1 MRENIGEQV
10 GFIVCFWLLLYGSC
24 LGRFVVERNN
34 LKVTSPDSLKGV
46 HESTIG
52 NFGVP
57 QYGGTM
63 VGTMVYAE
71 ANQKACKSFSDVDLS
86 LKSKPSGLPIFLL
99 ADRGENAN
107 LDGGGSEA
115 ENPDLSPN
123 ITQNPKLNPV
133 IELGIPNKLRRI
145 GLQQAYPIAGHGG
158 LHLPRTMRRL
168 IKARHHPSPKR
179 NPPIHDSE
187 SGLRVLDSDL
197 VIVDG
202 GEEEANG
209 ERDGGGS
216 RGGGGDAEVLD
227 ADLLEIEL
235 GFFGFEGEEEDEEE
249 GQDEEGKEGEEEEKT
264 AATPF
269 E

>member
-1 MRENIGEQV
+1 
-10 GFIVCFWLLLYGSC
+10 
-24 LGRFVVERNN
+24 
-34 LKVTSPDSLKGV
+34 
-46 HESTIG
+46 
-52 NFGVP
+52 
-57 QYGGTM
+57 
-63 VGTMVYAE
+63 
-71 ANQKACKSFSDVDLS
+71 
-86 LKSKPSGLPIFLL
+86 
-99 ADRGENAN
+99 
-107 LDGGGSEA
+107 
-115 ENPDLSPN
+115 
-123 ITQNPKLNPV
+123 
-133 IELGIPNKLRRI
+133 
-145 GLQQAYPIAGHGG
+145 
-158 LHLPRTMRRL
+158 MRRL
-168 IKARHHPSPKR
+168 IKPRHLPSPKR

-249 GQDEEGKEGEEEEKT
+249 GQDEESEEGEEEEKT